1 MSAFL
6 APIHYWLY
14 NKIRGVIEREQFI
27 FKAAENLCGGT
38 AEEARSQA
46 WQSYGEPLPEADLQE
61 QIDHSNIHGW
71 LQRQINVAESR
82 EAAFIQALVDNCGDA
97 AIDVAQTAFR
107 EHGVHAAR
115 HADAQGKYETSTA
128 PGIYKAINDYYLN
141 GMPCDQA
148 DAVLENTPDKMV
160 WENAG
165 CLQEPNWKRVG
176 ADSKIMQKLY
186 NEWLAAFVN
195 ILNPGFAF
203 NQTADTH
210 AGAKSNRYEIVR
222 V

>member
-14 NKIRGVIEREQFI
+14 NKIRLVIKREQLI
-27 FKAAENLCGGT
+27 FEGADNLCGGT

-46 WQSYGEPLPEADLQE
+46 WQSYGEPLPDTDLTDH
-61 QIDHSNIHGW
+61 IDQGNIHGW

-82 EAAFIQALVDNCGDA
+82 EAAFIQALVDSCGDA
-97 AIDVAQTAFR
+97 AVDVARKAFSK
-107 EHGVHAAR
+107 HGAECAR
-115 HADAQGKYETSTA
+115 HADAEGKYETSTA
-128 PGIYKAINDYYLN
+128 PGLYKAINDYYLN

-148 DAVLENTPDKMV
+148 DAVLENTPDRMV
-160 WENAG
+160 WESQV
-165 CLQEPNWKRVG
+165 CLQEPNWQRAG
-176 ADSKIMQKLY
+176 ADYKLMKTLY
-186 NEWLAAFVN
+186 NEWLTAFIS

-203 NQTADTH
+203 AQTSDGK
-210 AGAKSNRYEIVR
+210 AGGTINRYEITR